1 MSIVI
6 QMELVTPE
14 ALLLSEEAMLV
25 TAPGAEGYF
34 GVMSGHAPFVT
45 LLKPG
50 VLTVGEGDDARHF
63 VVAGGFAEVMP
74 EKVTI
79 LTERALPREKIT
91 TQLIQDEQKEAQAK
105 LAAPDLEE
113 STIAYWQSRIDFADV
128 CQELLNRPK
137 PGT

>member
-14 ALLLSEEAMLV
+14 ALLHAEESMLV

-50 VLTVGEGDDARHF
+50 IVTLGEGDDAKHF
-63 VVAGGFAEVMP
+63 AVAGGFAEVMP

-79 LTERALPREKIT
+79 LTERALSREQISA
-91 TQLIQDEQKEAQAK
+91 QQIQDELKEARTK
-105 LAAPDLEE
+105 LAASDLEE
-113 STIAYWQSRIDFADV
+113 TTAALWQSRIDFANV
-128 CQELLNRPK
+128 CQELLNK
-137 PGT
+137 QKA

>member
-14 ALLLSEEAMLV
+14 ALLFSEESLLV

-34 GVMSGHAPFVT
+34 GVMAGHAPFVT

-50 VLTVGEGDDARHF
+50 ILTVGDGDDAKHF
-63 VVAGGFAEVMP
+63 VVAGGFADVMP

-79 LTERALPREKIT
+79 LTERALSREQISEPAIK
-91 TQLIQDEQKEAQAK
+91 LERSEAQNHM
-105 LAAPDLEE
+105 AAAGVDE
-113 STIAYWQSRIDFADV
+113 SVTAYWQSRIDFAQA
-128 CQELLNRPK
+128 CLELLHRQK
-137 PGT
+137 A

>member
-14 ALLLSEEAMLV
+14 ALLLSEESMLV
-25 TAPGAEGYF
+25 TAPGIEGYF

-50 VLTVGEGDDARHF
+50 VLTVGEGDDAKLF
-63 VVAGGFAEVMP
+63 AVAGGFAEVMP

-79 LTERALPREKIT
+79 LTERALPREQIT
-91 TQLIQDEQKEAQAK
+91 AESIQKEINEAKAK
-105 LAAPDLEE
+105 LASPDLEE
-113 STIAYWQSRIDFADV
+113 ATITLWQSRIDFAHV
-128 CQELLNRPK
+128 CQELLNRRK
-137 PGT
+137 A